1 MRTTHALAALLVM
14 AMLLAACGGAGQT
27 VKADPAAGG
36 TQAADA
42 PSDEG
47 GTPMRLFTL
56 KDMTGRPFDL
66 RSHLGK
72 DVVMLSFWAT
82 WCAPCKNELER
93 MSKVYEALKDQG
105 FVYLAV
111 STDGPAS
118 VAQVRPYIQG
128 LGYTFPVLLD
138 TQTEVMSR
146 YNPRGDMPFYLLV
159 DRAGRIVDIHQ
170 GFTPGDEV
178 EIEKRVRALL
188 GVQAQASP

>member
-1 MRTTHALAALLVM
+1 MRTTFIFLALAALVGC
-14 AMLLAACGGAGQT
+14 AGSGQAVQGEAAPVVHA
-27 VKADPAAGG
+27 PAVESEA
-36 TQAADA
+36 
-42 PSDEG
+42 S
-47 GTPMRLFTL
+47 GTPMKPFSL
-56 KDMTGRPFDL
+56 KDMTGRSFEL
-66 RSHLGK
+66 RDHLGK
-72 DVVMLSFWAT
+72 DVIMVSFWAT
-82 WCAPCKNELER
+82 WCSPCKNELER
-93 MSKVYEALKDQG
+93 MSKVYEALKGDG

-138 TQTEVMSR
+138 TQTQVMSH

-178 EIEKRVRALL
+178 EIESRVRGLL
-188 GVQAQASP
+188 AMTAP